1 MAWHNKNTY
10 GYLRSS
16 AEAADNAQMVYNILY
31 SLGWRTAAICAMLG
45 NVESESGYNPWRW
58 QSEIVLPR
66 NDSRIGILCG
76 SNTAHAYGL
85 CQSDPAANYIYR
97 TVSQNAYGYGPNYS
111 DSPGSPNDG
120 SAQMVYLDWVCRQYT
135 DGSCGGWNDHYL
147 SSIPFATFAA
157 QNDESVYSIDQLTK
171 IFHDGYERSST
182 WSTSGSTRQAAARF
196 WWNYFQG
203 YTPPTPPTPSGFP
216 YWLLWYMKQRGDY
229 PYMLNRSEVKYH
241 K

>member
-1 MAWHNKNTY
+1 MPWHNQNTY
-10 GYLRSS
+10 GFVRTST
-16 AEAADNAQMVYNILY
+16 EAHDNAEMVYNILN
-31 SLGWRTAAICAMLG
+31 SLGWQKAAICAMLG
-45 NVESESGYNPWRW
+45 NVEAESNYNPWRW
-58 QSEIVLPR
+58 QSEVILSS
-66 NDSRIGILCG
+66 NDSRIGVLCG
-76 SNTAHAYGL
+76 SNTAHAYGM

-97 TVSQNAYGYGPNYS
+97 PQAQSAYGYGPNFS

-157 QNDESVYSIDQLTK
+157 QADESVYTIEQLTK
-171 IFHDGYERSST
+171 IFHDGYERSSG
-182 WSTSGSTRQAAARF
+182 WASTGSTRQAAARY

-216 YWLLWYMKQRGDY
+216 YWLLWYMKKNREI
-229 PYMLNRSEVKYH
+229 PYMLPGSEVKYH
-241 K
+241 T

>member
-1 MAWHNKNTY
+1 MAWHNQNTY
-10 GYLRSS
+10 GFLRTSQ
-16 AEAADNAQMVYNILY
+16 AAQDNADMVYNILY
-31 SLGWRTAAICAMLG
+31 SLGWKKAAICAMLG
-45 NVESESGYNPWRW
+45 NVEAESNYNPWRW
-58 QSEIVLPR
+58 QSEVILSST
-66 NDSRIGILCG
+66 DSRIGVLCG
-76 SNTAHAYGL
+76 GNTAHAYGL

-157 QNDESVYSIDQLTK
+157 QDDESVYSIDQLTK
-171 IFHDGYERSST
+171 IFHDGYERSAGWAST
-182 WSTSGSTRQAAARF
+182 GSTRQAAARY

-203 YTPPTPPTPSGFP
+203 YTPPTPPGTFP
-216 YWLLWYMKQRGDY
+216 YWLLWYMKKGRDVPYKVPGKGVIY
-229 PYMLNRSEVKYH
+229 PQ
-241 K
+241 